1 MNPLNETALLYNSL
15 VIGTVLFVL
24 GLVGVVVRR
33 NVIVMFLCV
42 EMMLQGVAVNLIAWS
57 RYYNDWGGQM
67 LVLFIIAVAAA
78 EAGIA
83 LALILMLFHQAG
95 TLDVAFWQQIHED
108 NVQPFVDQEIPEVA
122 TSERV
127 WPSLTPAGVLPQ
139 LDPEEQLHRSRV

>member
-83 LALILMLFHQAG
+83 LGRRTAAR
-95 TLDVAFWQQIHED
+95 AFSRE
-108 NVQPFVDQEIPEVA
+108 
-122 TSERV
+122 
-127 WPSLTPAGVLPQ
+127 GLPV
-139 LDPEEQLHRSRV
+139 P